1 VDESSR
7 PRTVQP
13 PLGLYQA
20 RVDDK
25 GRLKVPADIQRYLTE
40 IFAVEGSEPR
50 VFITSLDLHIARLYT
65 IPRWNET
72 ANSLSSELE
81 DRETAEDVLFL
92 AKDVGGM
99 SEIDSQS
106 RVLMPA
112 ELRKSLDLES
122 QPVWLDCE
130 RDSIA
135 VLTKTVYEEKQRR
148 SRENALEKLNRMK
161 QKGRV

>member
-1 VDESSR
+1 VDENPK

-50 VFITSLDLHIARLYT
+50 LFVTSLDLRIARLYT

-72 ANSLSSELE
+72 ANSLQSEVE
-81 DRETAEDVLFL
+81 ERAAAEDVLFL
-92 AKDVGGM
+92 AKDVGGT

-112 ELRKSLDLES
+112 ELRQMLKLES
-122 QPVWLDCE
+122 EPVWLDCE
-130 RDSIA
+130 RDSVA
-135 VLTKTVYEEKQRR
+135 VLTRQVYEEKQRR
-148 SRENALEKLNRMK
+148 SRENAEEKLSRLK
-161 QKGRV
+161 QKGRI